1 MGARTSPFPKGTA
14 EKHTGTTPVPFA
26 EDGESGARRRRESS
40 ETIARP
46 RRDSGAPGS
55 PSAAPASTALIGL
68 DPDQVGTLLDQ
79 SSDPQIVLGTTG
91 RVLAA
96 NVAATRALGVARDQM
111 IGAPLASC
119 ARGLSAEALRGTLS
133 AGVERPLK
141 MQGKLGQELSGTVV
155 PLRDGNGQPSA
166 FCLTLTGNERSPF
179 GTLAS
184 VVRLTG
190 ELGHDLN
197 NQLAAVLN
205 YAFVV
210 ERRLG
215 AASKDLAHLSDLR
228 AAAWRAAGLTRW
240 LQLGGRRPGLGAEPL
255 GVSTLLAGIEPLARH
270 LARDVSLEVRVA
282 TPRVEIWAAL
292 RDVELVVVALV
303 GAALERVTSDG
314 SIELSATPSSDGEAV
329 RISCRWSA
337 SLAAHRAAR
346 GGRPHAHGSLRR
358 ALRRSHARMGHDGNA
373 VWADFPAS
381 PGL

>member
-1 MGARTSPFPKGTA
+1 MSPFPKGTA
-14 EKHTGTTPVPFA
+14 EKHTGTTPVPAFA
-26 EDGESGARRRRESS
+26 DDGEAGGRRRRESS
-40 ETIARP
+40 ESIARP

-55 PSAAPASTALIGL
+55 PSSAPASTALIGL
-68 DPDQVGTLLDQ
+68 DPEQVGTLLDQ

-96 NVAATRALGVARDQM
+96 NVAATRALGLARDQM
-111 IGAPLASC
+111 IGAPLSSC
-119 ARGLSAEALRGTLS
+119 ARGLSSEALRGTLS

-141 MQGKLGQELSGTVV
+141 LQGKLGQELSGTVV

-215 AASKDLAHLSDLR
+215 ANSKDIAHLSDLR

-270 LARDVSLEVRVA
+270 LARDVPLEVRVA

-314 SIELSATPSSDGEAV
+314 SIELSATPSSDGEAI
-329 RISCRWSA
+329 RISCSWSA

-358 ALRRSHARMGHDGNA
+358 ALRRSHARMGHDDNA

-381 PGL
+381 PGP

>member
-14 EKHTGTTPVPFA
+14 EKHTGTTPVPPYA
-26 EDGESGARRRRESS
+26 DESNSGTGRRRRESS
-40 ETIARP
+40 ESLTRP
-46 RRDSGAPGS
+46 RRESGAPGAS
-55 PSAAPASTALIGL
+55 STALTGL
-68 DPDQVGTLLDQ
+68 DPDQLATLLDQ
-79 SSDPQIVLGTTG
+79 SSEPQIVLGATG
-91 RVLAA
+91 RVLAV
-96 NVAATRALGVARDQM
+96 NVAATRVLGVARDQM
-111 IGAPLASC
+111 IGAALSSC
-119 ARGLSAEALRGTLS
+119 ARGLSTEALRGTLAS
-133 AGVERPLK
+133 GIERPLK

-155 PLRDGNGQPSA
+155 PLRDAHGQPSA

-215 AASKDLAHLSDLR
+215 AASKDTSHLADLR

-270 LARDVSLEVRVA
+270 LARDVPLELRVA

-292 RDVELVVVALV
+292 RDVELVVVSLI

-314 SIELSATPSSDGEAV
+314 RIELSATPSLDGEAV
-329 RISCRWSA
+329 RISCSWSA

-346 GGRPHAHGSLRR
+346 GARPHAHGSLRR
-358 ALRRSHARMGHDGNA
+358 ALRRSNARMGHDDNA

-381 PGL
+381 PGF

>member
-1 MGARTSPFPKGTA
+1 MGARTSPFSKGTA
-14 EKHTGTTPVPFA
+14 ATHTDQTPVPA
-26 EDGESGARRRRESS
+26 LADDSTAAGRRRRDSS
-40 ETIARP
+40 ETLARP

-55 PSAAPASTALIGL
+55 GSMALIGL
-68 DPDQVGTLLDQ
+68 DPDQLATLLDQ
-79 SSDPQIVLGTTG
+79 SSEPQIVLGTTG

-111 IGAPLASC
+111 IGAPLSSC
-119 ARGLSAEALRGTLS
+119 TRGLSAEALRGTLA

-141 MQGKLGQELSGTVV
+141 VQGKLGQELSGTVT
-155 PLRDGNGQPSA
+155 PLRDASGQPSA
-166 FCLTLTGNERSPF
+166 FCLTLTGSERSPF

-215 AASKDLAHLSDLR
+215 AASKDLAHLAELR

-240 LQLGGRRPGLGAEPL
+240 LQLGGRRPGIGAEPL
-255 GVSTLLAGIEPLARH
+255 GVSTLLAGIEPLVRH
-270 LARDVSLEVRVA
+270 LARDVPLEVRVA
-282 TPRVEIWAAL
+282 TPRVELWAAL
-292 RDVELVVVALV
+292 RDVELIVIALV

-314 SIELSATPSSDGEAV
+314 RIELSATPTDDGEAV
-329 RISCRWSA
+329 RIRCSWSA

-346 GGRPHAHGSLRR
+346 GGRPHVHGSLRR
-358 ALRRSHARMGHDGNA
+358 ALRRSNARMGHDESA